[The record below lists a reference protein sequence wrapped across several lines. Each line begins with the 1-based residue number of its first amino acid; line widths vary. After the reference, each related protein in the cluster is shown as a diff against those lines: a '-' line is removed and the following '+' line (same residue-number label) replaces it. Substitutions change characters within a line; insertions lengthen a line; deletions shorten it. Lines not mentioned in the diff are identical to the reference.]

1 MTKIDKLRYQKTA
14 TLIGI
19 QLTGLAQPYSKT
31 VPEFLKS
38 YDVVSQNMFGMAW
51 MSFFS
56 FFFALIRQFYLIW
69 NCRISK
75 IHMNRFPHVLKKSPL
90 TYIRGRTV
98 LLYNVPNLNIIHAIV
113 NLPDRTGHML
123 LLVLE
128 LKRNNQDHRF
138 EGFMGF
144 DSSVFVTINTE
155 SFISC
160 CIIKLQNITF

>member
-1 MTKIDKLRYQKTA
+1 
-14 TLIGI
+14 
-19 QLTGLAQPYSKT
+19 
-31 VPEFLKS
+31 
-38 YDVVSQNMFGMAW
+38 
-51 MSFFS
+51 
-56 FFFALIRQFYLIW
+56 
-69 NCRISK
+69 
-75 IHMNRFPHVLKKSPL
+75 MNRFPHVLKKSPL

-160 CIIKLQNITF
+160 CIIKLKNITF

>member
-1 MTKIDKLRYQKTA
+1 
-14 TLIGI
+14 
-19 QLTGLAQPYSKT
+19 
-31 VPEFLKS
+31 
-38 YDVVSQNMFGMAW
+38 
-51 MSFFS
+51 
-56 FFFALIRQFYLIW
+56 
-69 NCRISK
+69 
-75 IHMNRFPHVLKKSPL
+75 MNRFPHVLKKSPL